1 MPYRPLSILV
11 AATTLVACA
20 PGVEDYEDPFVQTG
34 EVIALS
40 GGDAGAQ
47 SACFTC
53 HGMDGQGDGVE
64 TPRIAGL
71 DEGYLLKQLN
81 DYGSDLRP
89 HDQMSPIAR
98 RLSDADRARVARYYA
113 DMPPRAATAAV
124 SPDRALIA
132 QGRALYHQGLPDRNV
147 AACSTCH
154 GADGQGLGAG
164 NPPLTGQS
172 PAFLAAQLRL
182 WRSAKRHNDPRDVM
196 GAVSRPL
203 SDDQIAAVSAYAASL
218 PHPSR
223 E

>member
-1 MPYRPLSILV
+1 MPYRRLSSLL
-11 AATTLVACA
+11 AATALAACA
-20 PGVEDYEDPFVQTG
+20 PGVDDYEDPFVTTG

-40 GGDAGAQ
+40 GGDAGAAG
-47 SACFTC
+47 ACFTC
-53 HGMDGQGDGVE
+53 HGMDGQGDGAA

-71 DEGYLLKQLN
+71 DEGYILKQLN
-81 DYGSDLRP
+81 DYGADLRP

-113 DMPPRAATAAV
+113 RMAPRAAAPAV
-124 SPDRALIA
+124 SPDAALIA
-132 QGRALYHQGLPDRNV
+132 EGRALYHQGLPDQNV

-154 GADGQGLGAG
+154 GVDGQGLGAG

-172 PAFLAAQLRL
+172 PAYLAAQLEL

-203 SDDQIAAVSAYAASL
+203 SDDQIAAVSSYAASL
-218 PHPSR
+218 PHPSP

>member
-40 GGDAGAQ
+40 GGDAGAAG
-47 SACFTC
+47 ACFTC
-53 HGMDGQGDGVE
+53 HGMDGQGDGAA

-71 DEGYLLKQLN
+71 DEGYILKQLN
-81 DYGSDLRP
+81 DYGADLRP

-113 DMPPRAATAAV
+113 RMTPRAAAPAV
-124 SPDRALIA
+124 PPGAALIA
-132 QGRALYHQGLPDRNV
+132 EGRALYHQGLPDQNV

-172 PAFLAAQLRL
+172 PAYLAAQLEL

-203 SDDQIAAVSAYAASL
+203 SDDQIAAVSSYAASL
-218 PHPSR
+218 PHPSP